1 MYVTVPMVV
10 EKVMKKAGRT
20 LQDMDLIELQEAFAA
35 QVLADLKMLRLA
47 ERTMGK

>member
-1 MYVTVPMVV
+1 MYVTVPIIV
-10 EKVMKKAGRT
+10 EKVMKKAGPT

-47 ERTMGK
+47 ERTTGK